1 VVSSNRDSIPETSES
16 RRAASDLA
24 LNRVQRRV
32 AAIGFFAVAVH
43 AVFGLIGVAYVREN
57 DGRHTDAVGLTVMS
71 FVLAFIVY
79 AVIRLL
85 LGAKIWSPVWLV
97 IALSPSIAALVWV
110 LG

>member
-1 VVSSNRDSIPETSES
+1 MSSDQDSATTTPES

-43 AVFGLIGVAYVREN
+43 AVFGLIGVAYVRDN

-79 AVIRLL
+79 AVIRLI
-85 LGAKIWSPVWLV
+85 LGAKMWSSVWLAV
-97 IALSPSIAALVWV
+97 ALLPSTAALVWIAR
-110 LG
+110 